1 MIYLFS
7 KDSTKARPLL
17 SHTSTNNNYFDDFKM
32 LIRDINTTFHERSED
47 RIVRRNV
54 TKYVAQT
61 TRRRIPRD
69 FQPLRCWLSPT
80 LEGAEVNAE
89 GVHTSQKGETEESGR
104 DDEEKD
110 NDVTIYL
117 AAFFFFFFFLAS
129 PSSSVGSAGASSTG
143 GGASSFFSS
152 SLTATKR
159 PTTSLDLIM

>member
-69 FQPLRCWLSPT
+69 FQPLRLLTFPPHWKELKSMMKVFTRLRREKLSN
-80 LEGAEVNAE
+80 LV
-89 GVHTSQKGETEESGR
+89 VMMK
-104 DDEEKD
+104 
-110 NDVTIYL
+110 
-117 AAFFFFFFFLAS
+117 
-129 PSSSVGSAGASSTG
+129 
-143 GGASSFFSS
+143 
-152 SLTATKR
+152 KR
-159 PTTSLDLIM
+159 ITM